1 MNTQLLVEI
10 GAPVLSAI
18 VSWFLARGKYKQE
31 VKKEEIENKQKELD
45 FYKTL
50 IDDQEK
56 RLTIYL
62 ERNEALQQKLEAQ
75 QQEINMLKNQIFSLS
90 TEICMNL
97 ACKYR
102 SSTEPTVAQEQPS
115 NNKD

>member
-1 MNTQLLVEI
+1 MTTQLLIEI
-10 GAPVLSAI
+10 GAPLASAI

-56 RLTIYL
+56 RLMLYL
-62 ERNEALQQKLEAQ
+62 EKNEALQQKLEMQ
-75 QQEINMLKNQIFSLS
+75 QQEINTLKNQIFSLS

-102 SSTEPTVAQEQPS
+102 STTQPTPQDEQS
-115 NNKD
+115 QQ

>member
-1 MNTQLLVEI
+1 MNTDLLLEI
-10 GAPVLSAI
+10 GTPLLSAV

-45 FYKTL
+45 FYKNL

-56 RLTIYL
+56 RLKIYL
-62 ERNEALQQKLEAQ
+62 ERNEALQQKLESQ
-75 QQEINMLKNQIFSLS
+75 QKEINDLRTQIFSLS
-90 TEICMNL
+90 TEICVNL

-102 SSTEPTVAQEQPS
+102 SSTTVTPPQDQ
-115 NNKD
+115 